1 MADGLSMGKR
11 ARRLYYY
18 YARGGRA
25 SENGR
30 EPADVEKRLHVD
42 ETQRLPCVRVLHE
55 NQQHCNTTFIIILYI
70 YKSRLIFNQ
79 GQCTAHTYAIELHIR
94 STNHRAKRF

>member
-55 NQQHCNTTFIIILYI
+55 NQQHCNTTFIIYI
-70 YKSRLIFNQ
+70 YKSRLIFNP
-79 GQCTAHTYAIELHIR
+79 GTMHCTYIRDRIAH

>member
-55 NQQHCNTTFIIILYI
+55 NQQHCNTTLYI
-70 YKSRLIFNQ
+70 YIQVSAYWNQ
-79 GQCTAHTYAIELHIR
+79 GQCTAHTMSYAIELHIR